1 MIATRTIVAVFAVLG
16 LAAGSSL
23 AQGRGGAPHG
33 ASGYHGGGY
42 HGGGHPS
49 GGWNHGGHYYGGH
62 YHGGYAY
69 PYWGWGLG
77 VGVGIGYASA
87 YWGWP
92 YYYGYGGPYYGYA
105 WPYYGPYYTDGYY
118 GRPNAYETP
127 PASSGSGSTTA
138 SAAPATPPPEP
149 IYYPRNG
156 QSDAQKET
164 DLRDCNR
171 WATTQPPAMA
181 DASVFQRAVLACM
194 DGRGYTAR

>member
-1 MIATRTIVAVFAVLG
+1 MIATRTIVAVLAVLG
-16 LAAGSSL
+16 LAAGSSM

-33 ASGYHGGGY
+33 GWSRGGGHPGWN

-49 GGWNHGGHYYGGH
+49 GGWNHGGHY
-62 YHGGYAY
+62 HGGYYY

-77 VGVGIGYASA
+77 VGIGLGYAGA
-87 YWGWP
+87 YWGGPYYYGWP
-92 YYYGYGGPYYGYA
+92 YYGYSWPTYGWGYGPYYG
-105 WPYYGPYYTDGYY
+105 DGYY
-118 GRPNAYETP
+118 GRPNVYETP
-127 PASSGSGSTTA
+127 QAPSGSGSATA

-156 QSDAQKET
+156 QSDAQKEG

-171 WATTQPPAMA
+171 WATTQSAAMA

-194 DGRGYTAR
+194 DGRGYSGR